1 MFVYSFNDLPY
12 FYYLQELQLHLGVLQ
27 QHAALIGGPNAT
39 SCPICHKLFL
49 GGEALMEHM
58 KHTHKD
64 PNASG
69 VASKY
74 PILPRVRDFYFFG
87 FRIVF
92 FFKFIYLLT
101 FMIFIIFYWN
111 LLCFLLGFY
120 CIPGDH
126 RFMFFF
132 PFFRLLTQFPIT
144 LKFNHPNKKLS
155 RRSPRTKTL
164 HCVFEI
170 IFFL

>member
-1 MFVYSFNDLPY
+1 M
-12 FYYLQELQLHLGVLQ
+12 HLGVLQ

-74 PILPRVRDFYFFG
+74 PILPRV
-87 FRIVF
+87 
-92 FFKFIYLLT
+92 K
-101 FMIFIIFYWN
+101 
-111 LLCFLLGFY
+111 
-120 CIPGDH
+120 
-126 RFMFFF
+126 
-132 PFFRLLTQFPIT
+132 
-144 LKFNHPNKKLS
+144 
-155 RRSPRTKTL
+155 
-164 HCVFEI
+164 
-170 IFFL
+170 IFFLWFSYRFSYFY

>member
-1 MFVYSFNDLPY
+1 M
-12 FYYLQELQLHLGVLQ
+12 LQ

-74 PILPRVRDFYFFG
+74 PILPRFTFFWFSYWFSYFTN
-87 FRIVF
+87 IC
-92 FFKFIYLLT
+92 
-101 FMIFIIFYWN
+101 FMI
-111 LLCFLLGFY
+111 LL
-120 CIPGDH
+120 
-126 RFMFFF
+126 
-132 PFFRLLTQFPIT
+132 
-144 LKFNHPNKKLS
+144 
-155 RRSPRTKTL
+155 
-164 HCVFEI
+164 
-170 IFFL
+170 

>member
-1 MFVYSFNDLPY
+1 M
-12 FYYLQELQLHLGVLQ
+12 HLGVLQ

-74 PILPRVRDFYFFG
+74 PILPRISFFFFG
-87 FRIVF
+87 F
-92 FFKFIYLLT
+92 FI
-101 FMIFIIFYWN
+101 
-111 LLCFLLGFY
+111 CF
-120 CIPGDH
+120 
-126 RFMFFF
+126 
-132 PFFRLLTQFPIT
+132 T
-144 LKFNHPNKKLS
+144 
-155 RRSPRTKTL
+155 
-164 HCVFEI
+164 
-170 IFFL
+170 

>member
-1 MFVYSFNDLPY
+1 MVFGCLNRLSDFTIYTF
-12 FYYLQELQLHLGVLQ
+12 FQLQELQLHLGVLQ

-74 PILPRVRDFYFFG
+74 PILPRVYN
-87 FRIVF
+87 F
-92 FFKFIYLLT
+92 FFLIL
-101 FMIFIIFYWN
+101 
-111 LLCFLLGFY
+111 
-120 CIPGDH
+120 
-126 RFMFFF
+126 
-132 PFFRLLTQFPIT
+132 
-144 LKFNHPNKKLS
+144 
-155 RRSPRTKTL
+155 
-164 HCVFEI
+164 VFSLD
-170 IFFL
+170 F

>member
-1 MFVYSFNDLPY
+1 MGFTIAIPLI
-12 FYYLQELQLHLGVLQ
+12 LQELQLHLGVLQ

-74 PILPRVRDFYFFG
+74 PILPRV
-87 FRIVF
+87 
-92 FFKFIYLLT
+92 
-101 FMIFIIFYWN
+101 
-111 LLCFLLGFY
+111 
-120 CIPGDH
+120 
-126 RFMFFF
+126 
-132 PFFRLLTQFPIT
+132 
-144 LKFNHPNKKLS
+144 
-155 RRSPRTKTL
+155 
-164 HCVFEI
+164 EI
-170 IFFL
+170 LFWFC

>member
-1 MFVYSFNDLPY
+1 MIIIVVVSVDGAVLTHW
-12 FYYLQELQLHLGVLQ
+12 FYNLHIFLRLQELQLHLGVLQ

-74 PILPRVRDFYFFG
+74 PILPGPLNGFSFLVFFYFKYTNPLNLL
-87 FRIVF
+87 VML
-92 FFKFIYLLT
+92 FFK
-101 FMIFIIFYWN
+101 
-111 LLCFLLGFY
+111 
-120 CIPGDH
+120 
-126 RFMFFF
+126 
-132 PFFRLLTQFPIT
+132 
-144 LKFNHPNKKLS
+144 
-155 RRSPRTKTL
+155 
-164 HCVFEI
+164 I
-170 IFFL
+170 IFFEIYFAFCWVFVVSQVIISFVSILSFLF